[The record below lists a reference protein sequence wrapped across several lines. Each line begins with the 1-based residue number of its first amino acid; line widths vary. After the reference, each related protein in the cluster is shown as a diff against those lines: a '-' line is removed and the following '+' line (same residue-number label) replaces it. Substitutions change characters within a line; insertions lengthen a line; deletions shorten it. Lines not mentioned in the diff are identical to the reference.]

1 MTKEKF
7 HEFWKLSKEWF
18 NTVGESEDLKA
29 VGVDIS
35 KYCSLAED
43 CEDDIYEAY
52 INVRQL
58 VKELYFKDPSGKKLN
73 KFKRASVIAY
83 IINIY
88 EPLNFSNDRQSYE
101 DKYFLK
107 QRLALYMALQSI
119 IIEYPEELVSK
130 LNKPIFQIRQQGK
143 PIVNGDD
150 DFYMSICKD
159 MFFSVIFKNYNVLT
173 MANLF
178 ESLVKG
184 YSNLNEIPTI
194 DEWDATRIQNE
205 IDDHK
210 S

>member
-1 MTKEKF
+1 MTEKKF
-7 HEFWKLSKEWF
+7 HEFWKLSKKWLD
-18 NTVGESEDLKA
+18 TVGESEDQKA
-29 VGVDIS
+29 AGVNIAD
-35 KYCSLAED
+35 YCCLVED

-58 VKELYFKDPSGKKLN
+58 VKELYFKDPRGKKLN

-88 EPLNFSNDRQSYE
+88 EPLSFSNDRQSYE

-107 QRLALYMALQSI
+107 QRFALYMALQSI

-143 PIVNGDD
+143 PVENDDD

-159 MFFSVIFKNYNVLT
+159 MFFSNIYKNYNVLT

-178 ESLVKG
+178 ESLIKG

-194 DEWDATRIQNE
+194 EELDATRIQNE